1 MTGTEERRRFHE
13 LPTKWWRTFHAEEF
27 DQSRVSILRTT
38 LSTIAI
44 LEEPTWRSAAGGNI
58 AAAIGLALR
67 LNPDRSTSTAY
78 DLIVTALAICAA
90 EGNAA
95 ACLVMSHILRRI
107 PGAGK
112 AEARLATSW
121 LAQAF
126 SKVLSSRATK
136 PTSAKQEGVA

>member
-1 MTGTEERRRFHE
+1 MTASKQQRLRQQE
-13 LPTKWWRTFHAEEF
+13 PIKWWRTFPAEEF
-27 DQSRVSILRTT
+27 DRARVSILRAI

-44 LEEPTWRSAAGGNI
+44 LEEPTWRSAASGNA

-67 LNPDRSTSTAY
+67 LNPSRSTSTGY

-95 ACLVMSHILRRI
+95 ACICMSHILRKI

-112 AEARLATSW
+112 SEARIATGW
-121 LAQAF
+121 LTHAF
-126 SKVLSSRATK
+126 DEVLSRRAEK
-136 PTSAKQEGVA
+136 MVSAGNKGAE